1 MVHIFSLLIFGL
13 SDYLHLYF
21 DENELFFLQV
31 LEYFLS
37 MPGEWPLFCYNLSLS
52 EWSTTIACLLLAG
65 LRWLVV
71 SVLVFKVLFNWS
83 MLNDCLSLSK
93 RSLFLSSYLISFA
106 YFSIFSESA
115 VEDDKELR
123 ELGLTLDLFT
133 TLLFKVLLF

>member
-1 MVHIFSLLIFGL
+1 
-13 SDYLHLYF
+13 
-21 DENELFFLQV
+21 
-31 LEYFLS
+31 
-37 MPGEWPLFCYNLSLS
+37 
-52 EWSTTIACLLLAG
+52 
-65 LRWLVV
+65 
-71 SVLVFKVLFNWS
+71 